1 MTPLTNLRELLAR
14 ASVIPV
20 LTIENADTAV
30 DLGRALVEGGL
41 TVLEVTLRTPAA
53 LESIRRMVAEV
64 EGAVVGAGTVTRS
77 ADLLAVADAGGRFA
91 VSPGLTDGLAYA
103 VDDMEL
109 PLLPGVMTPSEAMS
123 ARDRGFD
130 TLKLF
135 PARPAGGLALL
146 KAMAGPLADLA
157 FCPTG
162 GISAKDFRDY
172 LALPNVLCV
181 GGSWVAPR
189 DAVEQ
194 GDWQRITQ
202 LASEASR

>member
-1 MTPLTNLRELLAR
+1 MPNLRDLLAR
-14 ASVIPV
+14 APVIPV
-20 LTIENADTAV
+20 LTIEDADTAV
-30 DLGRALVEGGL
+30 NLGRALVAGGL
-41 TVLEVTLRTPAA
+41 PVLEVTLRTPAA
-53 LESIRRMVAEV
+53 LDAIRRMVAEV
-64 EGAVVGAGTVTRS
+64 EGAIVGAGTITRS
-77 ADLLAVADAGGRFA
+77 ADLLEVAEAGAQFA

-103 VDDMEL
+103 AADSET
-109 PLLPGVMTPSEAMS
+109 PLLPGVMTPSEAMA

-135 PARPAGGLALL
+135 PARPAGGIALL
-146 KAMAGPLADLA
+146 KAFAGPLADLA

-162 GISAKDFRDY
+162 GISADDFRDY

-189 DAVEQ
+189 DAVAQ